1 MLITVDT
8 VFVSHVGLEEV
19 FVTELFIAQFAVS
32 LNIEDLDLAATA
44 GCWSEALLQV
54 IPGV

>member
-1 MLITVDT
+1 MRIAVDP

-19 FVTELFIAQFAVS
+19 FATELFIAQFAVS